1 MNLSPLDIQN
11 KSFSTKMRGYNQDE
25 VDDFLD
31 IIVRDYEDI
40 QSKNRELEKQVKLT
54 NEKLEYF
61 NDLKN
66 TLNQSIIVAQD
77 TADKVKLGA
86 SSEAEALLNDA
97 KKQSDI
103 LVANAKSQATAIL
116 TDSRLKGAEI
126 LNKSVQDAK
135 TLARETDELK
145 KQTKVFHQ
153 RLALMLES
161 QLQQVKTNEWDDILQ
176 PFSSTIPDA
185 ATTFKDVVADV
196 ISNENEATGEIDIP
210 EETSFLSEADIQEP
224 ADNNSVSTAET
235 EKESATEIEK

>member
-31 IIVRDYEDI
+31 ILVRDYEDL
-40 QSKNRELEKQVKLT
+40 QTKNRELEKQVKLT

-103 LVANAKSQATAIL
+103 LLSNAKSQATAIL

-161 QLQQVKTNEWDDILQ
+161 QLQQVKSNEWDDILQ

-196 ISNENEATGEIDIP
+196 VASDKEATGEIEISGDA
-210 EETSFLSEADIQEP
+210 SFLSEADVEDTAEKP
-224 ADNNSVSTAET
+224 ESTVTDSQAESTTET
-235 EKESATEIEK
+235 EK